1 MKRIDTPNRALDL
14 FGAGKDGFRNGN
26 LALNQLPTEFNADWP
41 NGIQEELLA
50 IVETAGLV
58 PSGAD
63 LAQVRKAIDIMLRKR
78 SGLIAAAAGSANAL
92 TGAFTPAVT
101 GLTNGLGVLLRAAA
115 ANSVAT
121 PTFQADATAA
131 KTIVR
136 PNGQPLLVGDIS
148 GAGHWL
154 DLLYDQAL
162 DAWVLRNP
170 AQPDVTGSG
179 MVAAF
184 ARNTAPAGWLKANG
198 AAVSRTTYAALFAA
212 IGTTFGVGDGAT
224 TFNLPDLRGEF
235 IRGWDD
241 ARGIDTGRVFGSSQ
255 KGSLLGYDAAA
266 GGTPDA
272 VTSMSALNSPTL
284 ASSQTAMGV
293 DAYNT
298 ADYAGTA
305 LGNANVSSN
314 SALPGLAGG
323 NVGSGVARP
332 RNVAMLYCIKY

>member
-26 LALNQLPTEFNADWP
+26 LALNLLPTEFNADWP

-92 TGAFTPAVT
+92 TGAFTPAVAA
-101 GLTNGLGVLLRAAA
+101 LTNGLGVLVRAAA

-121 PTFQADATAA
+121 PTFQADATVA

-154 DLLYDQAL
+154 DLLYDQAQ

-241 ARGIDTGRVFGSSQ
+241 GRGIDSGRAFGSLQ
-255 KGSLLGYDAAA
+255 RGSLLSYDSAAGATPDGVFGVSITGNPTFAALQAAA
-266 GGTPDA
+266 
-272 VTSMSALNSPTL
+272 
-284 ASSQTAMGV
+284 GV
-293 DAYNT
+293 DAYVTGDYPNT
-298 ADYAGTA
+298 YLGASNVATSFPTPGSGAG
-305 LGNANVSSN
+305 
-314 SALPGLAGG
+314 
-323 NVGSGVARP
+323 VGAAGVARP
-332 RNVAMLYCIKY
+332 RNVSLLYCIKY